1 MYVQT
6 ILATIVARFG
16 EGLLLN
22 NASNTKR
29 RQLVVGNWKMNG
41 NRQENAGLLTKIVTG
56 WQGNHQ
62 AEVVICPPFPYLHH
76 VSELLANS
84 AIELG
89 AQNVNEEEKGAFTGE
104 VSAAMLA
111 DMDCK
116 FVIIGHNER
125 RRLQGETDE
134 RVARKF
140 IAAQRA
146 NLTPILCIGESLEM
160 REQGQY
166 LQVIERQLSAVINQV
181 GLDAL
186 VNAVVA
192 YEPVWAVGTGKTAT
206 PEQAEEVH
214 GFIRK
219 QLGEIAQTVRI
230 LYGGSVKAHN
240 AKQLFALPDIDG
252 ALLGGASLD
261 AAEFLTICEAAD

>member
-1 MYVQT
+1 M
-6 ILATIVARFG
+6 
-16 EGLLLN
+16 N

-41 NRQENAGLLTKIVTG
+41 NRHDNAALLTRIVAG

-62 AEVVICPPFPYLHH
+62 AEVVICPAFPYLHH
-76 VSELLANS
+76 TRELLAGS

-89 AQNVNEEEKGAFTGE
+89 AQNVNEEEKGALTGE
-104 VSAAMLA
+104 VSASMLA

-146 NLTPILCIGESLEM
+146 GLIPILCVGESLEI

-166 LQVIERQLSAVINQV
+166 LQVIERQLLAVINQV
-181 GLDAL
+181 GRDAML
-186 VNAVVA
+186 NAVIA

-206 PEQAEEVH
+206 PQQAEEVH

-219 QLGEIAQTVRI
+219 LLGDSAEKIRI

-240 AKQLFALPDIDG
+240 AEQLFALRDIDG

-261 AAEFLTICEAAD
+261 AEEFLTICKAAD